1 MQLTKLL
8 LVVCVM
14 AEEIYDE
21 EEVYDY
27 EDGDSNIL
35 NIHPDPDGSRSLLR
49 RVGKWCTPFLTRCFT
64 KNIEMFSALY
74 LH

>member
-27 EDGDSNIL
+27 EEGDSNIL

-49 RVGKWCTPFLTRCFT
+49 RVGK
-64 KNIEMFSALY
+64 
-74 LH
+74 